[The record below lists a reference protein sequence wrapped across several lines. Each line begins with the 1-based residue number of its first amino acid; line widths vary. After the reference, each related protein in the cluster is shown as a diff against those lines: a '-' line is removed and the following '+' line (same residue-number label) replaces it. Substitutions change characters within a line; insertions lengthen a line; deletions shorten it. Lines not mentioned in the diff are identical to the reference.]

1 MANFITKHIPNT
13 ITSLNLFSGCM
24 AVMQAFESNY
34 TLAALF
40 IILGAIFDFF
50 DGMSARMLKAY
61 SPLGKELDSL
71 ADLVTFGVAPSV
83 MIFSLLQESISFTLQ
98 PSLIEEYLP
107 YTAFLIAIFSALRL
121 AKFNIDERQTT
132 SFIGLPTP
140 ANALF
145 WIGFCLWAS
154 EGGKLL
160 SSIPY
165 LIFALVLGFSY
176 LLVAEIPMFSFKFTS
191 LSWQNNKIRY
201 IFVLFS
207 LSILFMLKA
216 KGLAPVIGLYIL
228 FSIVAN
234 AMSNKK

>member
-24 AVMQAFESNY
+24 AVLQAIEANY
-34 TLAALF
+34 QLAALF

-50 DGMSARMLKAY
+50 DGMSARLLKAY

-83 MIFSLLQESISFTLQ
+83 MVFSLLKGLS
-98 PSLIEEYLP
+98 PVMGASLINEYLP
-107 YTAFLIAIFSALRL
+107 YAAFFIAIFSAIRL

-145 WIGFCLWAS
+145 WIGICLWITQDNIVFT
-154 EGGKLL
+154 GL
-160 SSIPY
+160 PY
-165 LIFALVLGFSY
+165 LILGLVIGFSY
-176 LLVAEIPMFSFKFTS
+176 ILVAEIPMFSFKFTS

-234 AMSNKK
+234 AMSKKK

>member
-24 AVMQAFESNY
+24 AVMQAFEANY
-34 TLAALF
+34 QLAALF

-50 DGMSARMLKAY
+50 DGMSARLLKAY

-83 MIFSLLQESISFTLQ
+83 MVFSLLKELSPIMVAS
-98 PSLIEEYLP
+98 SVNEYLP
-107 YTAFLIAIFSALRL
+107 YVAFLIAIFSAIRL

-145 WIGFCLWAS
+145 WIGTCLWITQDNFVFPA
-154 EGGKLL
+154 L
-160 SSIPY
+160 PY
-165 LIFALVLGFSY
+165 LILALIIGFSY
-176 LLVAEIPMFSFKFTS
+176 ILVAEIPMFSFKFTS

-201 IFVLFS
+201 IFVVFS
-207 LSILFMLKA
+207 LSILFMLRA
-216 KGLAPVIGLYIL
+216 RGLAPVIGLYIL

-234 AMSNKK
+234 AMSKKK